1 MPGGWIERGE
11 SPESAAIRE
20 VWEETGMRIADPHA
34 VGATTT
40 VHPEGLCSLTVWVVS
55 RWESG
60 EPICREPD
68 KFVEQRWCAL
78 EAGLPTPLFG
88 VWTDLLA
95 SPTYTR
101 LRELLVTNPYA

>member
-11 SPESAAIRE
+11 SPEAAAIRE
-20 VWEETGMRIADPHA
+20 VWEETGVRIADPHA

-60 EPICREPD
+60 EPNSVEPD
-68 KFVEQRWCAL
+68 KYVELRWCTL
-78 EAGLPTPLFG
+78 EDGLPAPLFD
-88 VWTDLLA
+88 VWTDLLS
-95 SPTYTR
+95 SPTYAR
-101 LRELLVTNPYA
+101 LGEVLVQDFH